1 MRWYKCFKKYKIQNA
16 CIIDGDDVFFDYKAY
31 KRLIKQIGK
40 FDILSAHKSMVTGAF
55 THIISVKGLKKCIN
69 ILIKKLIVK

>member
-1 MRWYKCFKKYKIQNA
+1 MGTTFSLITKH
-16 CIIDGDDVFFDYKAY
+16 

-55 THIISVKGLKKCIN
+55 THINVGLKKCIN